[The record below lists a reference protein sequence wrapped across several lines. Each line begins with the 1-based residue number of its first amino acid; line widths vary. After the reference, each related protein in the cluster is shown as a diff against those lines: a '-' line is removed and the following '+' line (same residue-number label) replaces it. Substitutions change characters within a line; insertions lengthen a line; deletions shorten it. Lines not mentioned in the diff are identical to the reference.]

1 MTSSDEIID
10 NYIMILITH
19 LARKGQY
26 NTNLSVSLFKN
37 QKLMDDILEYIHHHY
52 QDGNLKNMCMHFGYD
67 PSYTSKLI
75 KQFSGKTFKELVN
88 EERMKKAI
96 ILLQNKQ
103 LPIYEIASEVGIH
116 NLTSFYK
123 RFQEYTGYT
132 PQDYRNQ
139 NKNHV

>member
-1 MTSSDEIID
+1 
-10 NYIMILITH
+10 
-19 LARKGQY
+19 
-26 NTNLSVSLFKN
+26 
-37 QKLMDDILEYIHHHY
+37 
-52 QDGNLKNMCMHFGYD
+52 MCMHFGYD

-75 KQFSGKTFKELVN
+75 KQFSGKTFKQLVN

-103 LPIYEIASEVGIH
+103 LPIYEIANEVGIH

-139 NKNHV
+139 ENK